1 MIIRDG
7 QVVSD
12 DKDMAEIF
20 NELFSSVF
28 TRENTEQVP
37 EPQEM
42 HFRGELRET
51 QVTVK
56 KVKEK
61 IKKLRRGGGPGY

>member
-28 TRENTEQVP
+28 TREDTEQVP

-42 HFRGELRET
+42 YLRGELRET

-61 IKKLRRGGGPGY
+61 IKKLRRGSGPGY

>member
-1 MIIRDG
+1 MGRYG

-28 TRENTEQVP
+28 TREDTEQVP

-42 HFRGELRET
+42 YLRGELRET